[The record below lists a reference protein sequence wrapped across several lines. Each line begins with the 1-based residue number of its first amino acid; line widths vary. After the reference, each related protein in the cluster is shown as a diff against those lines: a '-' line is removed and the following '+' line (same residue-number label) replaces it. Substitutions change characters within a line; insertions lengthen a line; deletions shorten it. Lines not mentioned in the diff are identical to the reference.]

1 MSSLATAHKFISLV
15 EIHFPAPKFN
25 GDESQEELWTDSIA
39 QILGPYDDDVVLDA
53 AATIVRTRRPKT
65 DGTMFP
71 KPSECIEACDNAK
84 ARKQLAQT
92 PLLKTASKIKERQ
105 ERDPHAAWRR
115 DRVALAVDLCRTELG
130 QRAGREGWILQLYD
144 FCRDYARLP
153 AQAGEIETL
162 IANARAYQQL
172 VERLRAEAGTDI
184 VVNALVRLGD
194 TVLGRRQEIFERTQK
209 PETEREANARQE
221 LEKQLRE
228 SPEILERLA
237 AEQKARQRVRDE
249 AETQS
254 A

>member
-92 PLLKTASKIKERQ
+92 PLLETASKIKERQ

-144 FCRDYARLP
+144 FCRDYARP
-153 AQAGEIETL
+153 APTASSMRWCALATRFS
-162 IANARAYQQL
+162 ADVRKSSSARKSQKRSAKPM
-172 VERLRAEAGTDI
+172 RAKSWKSNCA
-184 VVNALVRLGD
+184 
-194 TVLGRRQEIFERTQK
+194 
-209 PETEREANARQE
+209 
-221 LEKQLRE
+221 
-228 SPEILERLA
+228 
-237 AEQKARQRVRDE
+237 KARKFSNDWPPSRRRASACATKRRHNPHDVVVRCHD
-249 AETQS
+249 QNRRDRHWLDVR
-254 A
+254 